1 MLKNKDI
8 YIIPFLGFL
17 AIILG
22 GFLILMLPFCNNGNI
37 SIFDAF
43 FTSTSATCVNGLVT
57 VDLSQEYTF
66 LGQIVIA
73 IITEIGAIGFVTFIS
88 FILNLKKRKMA
99 LSETL
104 LLSSALNDNNYSK
117 LRLRLKEV
125 IKYTLV
131 IELIGSI
138 FLSIAFVPMYGIK
151 QGIWYSIFHSITA
164 FCNAGFDLFGTSG
177 FTIFTDNIY
186 INVVFIILMFLGS
199 VGFFVIEDII
209 NSIKEKRFIHL
220 SFNTKIV
227 LTTTL
232 IIYLLSV
239 ILIKIAEPNL
249 TILQVLFSSVTC
261 RTTGF
266 STINMGDTN
275 SITKIIISLLMMIGG
290 APSSTS
296 GGIRITSI
304 AIIFLTIRSALR
316 NKKDVISF
324 YKKIDFQTIKQALT
338 NIFISSIIVFIAIL
352 LFVKIQDIELSNVL
366 FMCVSAF
373 SATGLSVVDVSNL
386 EFISKVILMIL
397 MFIGRVGPI
406 SILSIFIFN
415 KKENKNIEY
424 VSGNIML

>member
-164 FCNAGFDLFGTSG
+164 FCNAGFDLFGTSS

>member
-22 GFLILMLPFCNNGNI
+22 GFLILMLPFCNNGNV

-88 FILNLKKRKMA
+88 FILNLKRKKMA

-138 FLSIAFVPMYGIK
+138 FLSIAFVPMYGVK
-151 QGIWYSIFHSITA
+151 QGVWYSIFHSITA

>member
-164 FCNAGFDLFGTSG
+164 FCNAGFDLFGTSS

-249 TILQVLFSSVTC
+249 TMLQVLFSSVTC

>member
-17 AIILG
+17 AIILTG
-22 GFLILMLPFCNNGNI
+22 WVILMLPFCNNGSI
-37 SIFDAF
+37 TIFDAF

-88 FILNLKKRKMA
+88 FILNLKRKKMA

-138 FLSIAFVPMYGIK
+138 FLSIAFVPMYGVK
-151 QGIWYSIFHSITA
+151 QGVWYSIFHSITA

>member
-22 GFLILMLPFCNNGNI
+22 GFLILMLPFCNNGNV

-88 FILNLKKRKMA
+88 FILNLKRKKMA

-138 FLSIAFVPMYGIK
+138 FLSIAFVPMYGVK
-151 QGIWYSIFHSITA
+151 QGVCYSIFHSITA